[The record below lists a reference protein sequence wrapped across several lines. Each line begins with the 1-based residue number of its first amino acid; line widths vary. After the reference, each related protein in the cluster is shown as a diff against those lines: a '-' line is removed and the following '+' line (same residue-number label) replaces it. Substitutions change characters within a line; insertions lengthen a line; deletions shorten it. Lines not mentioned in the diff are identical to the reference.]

1 MASIQNLAS
10 GILASSVN
18 PTDGIITISCGIGTE
33 AELLDV
39 WPKPPFFITVMPS
52 APAAGVAN
60 SLDSEIMK
68 VKGRTV
74 VGKNMLL
81 FVDRAQKGTTA
92 KSFSQSDIV
101 TNGVYVDDIL
111 DKFYPIGTI
120 YLTVSLDTADKVTEA
135 LGGTWVA
142 WGSGR
147 VPVGVNSDRYEFETV
162 ERTGGEMYH
171 ALTVQELPSH
181 SHPISSGWSDIDPG
195 RDAYRYQRWGGRD
208 LDWKWGDL
216 GTGNTGGDRA
226 HNNLQPYITCYMYK
240 RIG

>member
-33 AELLDV
+33 AELLGV

-111 DKFYPIGTI
+111 DKFYPIGSI
-120 YLTVSLDTADKVTEA
+120 FLTVSLDTADKVTEA

-181 SHPISSGWSDIDPG
+181 NHPISSGWSDINPG

-208 LDWKWGDL
+208 LDLKWGDL